1 MCVCVCMQHCCFVPR
16 PEHTHAAAAVVISS
30 ACDVMANARD
40 TKESPICHAEI
51 QSIFLRRV
59 LAYLWLILPQSSRG
73 VVTIAA
79 LSRAS
84 ALMG

>member
-1 MCVCVCMQHCCFVPR
+1 MQHCCFAPR
-16 PEHTHAAAAVVISS
+16 PEHTHAVVISS

-40 TKESPICHAEI
+40 TKQSPICHAEI

-59 LAYLWLILPQSSRG
+59 LAYLWLILPAQSSRG